1 MPGAGTI
8 GRVKHSRLLAA
19 GGVSLLAA
27 TAAVSCV
34 VAPSGA
40 VTAKAPAVPV
50 THVIEIMIENHS
62 FDNLFGKFPGADGI
76 PADTSL
82 LNPDA
87 YFDSAPNVQP
97 VWAAGNEGDVNG
109 EINNST
115 VAEQMAMDYQP
126 GQGYLMDHYTVF
138 PQDGMAAIT
147 EFGPQFDPDEQ
158 YLASAYELADHNF
171 QPVIAPTQP
180 NVMTALNG
188 TDHGWV
194 YNNLAARPDPA
205 VELHF
210 RRADRARPQLED
222 LLRAAAVRPGRDD
235 LAAAHP
241 ARARRG
247 PDHRIGV
254 LRRSGVRRPA

>member
-1 MPGAGTI
+1 
-8 GRVKHSRLLAA
+8 
-19 GGVSLLAA
+19 
-27 TAAVSCV
+27 
-34 VAPSGA
+34 
-40 VTAKAPAVPV
+40 
-50 THVIEIMIENHS
+50 MIENHS
-62 FDNLFGKFPGADGI
+62 FDNLFGNFPGADGI
-76 PADTSL
+76 PANTSL
-82 LNPDA
+82 LNPNA

-97 VWAAGNEGDVNG
+97 VWATANEGDVNG

-147 EFGPQFDPDEQ
+147 EFGPQFDPDQQ

-180 NVMTALNG
+180 NVHDRAERHRSRLGLQQPRT
-188 TDHGWV
+188 
-194 YNNLAARPDPA
+194 RPDPA
-205 VELHF
+205 VELHL

-222 LLRAAAVRPGRDD
+222 LLRAAAVRPERDD

-241 ARARRG
+241 ARARR
-247 PDHRIGV
+247 RT
-254 LRRSGVRRPA
+254 